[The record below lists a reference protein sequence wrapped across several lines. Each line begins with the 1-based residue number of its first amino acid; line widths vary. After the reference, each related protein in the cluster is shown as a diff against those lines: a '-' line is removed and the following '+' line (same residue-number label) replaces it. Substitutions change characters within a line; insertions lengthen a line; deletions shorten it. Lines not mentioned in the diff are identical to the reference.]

1 MESDTNKNEEPR
13 QSTPQH
19 EKVLSS
25 EYSHC
30 DENGNTCHGVRIHP
44 EFEKLIHPLTHEEQQ
59 ILEKDILDKSCLDA
73 LKTWNGYIIDG
84 HHRYGICQKH
94 DLSFKTEA
102 MTFEDEESVKLWM
115 IDNQMGRRNITDAAK
130 ISYALL
136 SEDIEKERA
145 ERRRLSKLKQFQSTV
160 EQDCTEVLDL
170 APRKVRDIIAKKAGV
185 GHSAVDK
192 FKFIQEKAPEVAEAL
207 CKGNE
212 IIDAEGKRK
221 RISVDGSFKE
231 LKAIEKKTGL
241 KQKYST
247 DLIAESDKFRVINSS
262 VTDLKRHI
270 KPNSLDAIIT
280 DPPYPEEYISV
291 FEELGEFASYALKEG
306 APCVVM
312 TGQAYLGEYINLLR
326 KNLQYHWTL
335 AYMLPGSTAQI
346 WGRRVGNTW
355 KPILLFSKG
364 KFDWTFFQDSL
375 VSPKPSKDHHEWG
388 QSVEGFQQLVQRFSV
403 KNSLVCDPFCG
414 AGTTG
419 LACLKEGRHFVGA
432 DIDEESVEKSRFLVA
447 KEEEQQNATA

>member
-1 MESDTNKNEEPR
+1 MNQNTIDLKNEEPN
-13 QSTPQH
+13 QSTPQNK
-19 EKVLSS
+19 KVLSS

-30 DENGNTCHGVRIHP
+30 DENGNPCKGVRIHP
-44 EFEKLIHPLTHEEQQ
+44 EFEKLIHPLTHEEWRL
-59 ILEKDILDKSCLDA
+59 LEKDILDKSCLDPI
-73 LKTWNGYIIDG
+73 KVWQGYIVDG

-94 DLSFKTEA
+94 NLSFKTEA

-145 ERRRLSKLKQFQSTV
+145 ERRMKIGKLDP
-160 EQDCTEVLDL
+160 ELDL
-170 APRKVRDIIAKKAGV
+170 AQGKRAPQVRDIIAKKAGV

-192 FKFIQEKAPEVAEAL
+192 FRFIQEKAPEVAEAL

-231 LKAIEKKTGL
+231 LKSMEKKTGL

-247 DLIAESDKFRVINSS
+247 DLIAESDKFRVIKSS
-262 VTDLKRHI
+262 VGDLKSHI
-270 KPNSLDAIIT
+270 EPNSLDAIIT

-291 FEELGEFASYALKEG
+291 FEELGKFASYALKDG
-306 APCVVM
+306 APCIVM
-312 TGQAYLGEYINLLR
+312 TGQAYLGEYINLLS
-326 KNLQYHWTL
+326 KNLDYHWTL

-355 KPILLFSKG
+355 KPVLLFSKG

-388 QSVEGFQQLVQRFSV
+388 QSVEGFQQLVQRFSM
-403 KNSLVCDPFCG
+403 KDGLVCDPFCG

-419 LACLKEGRHFVGA
+419 LACLKEGRHFIGA
-432 DIDEESVEKSRFLVA
+432 DIDEESVKKSLFLVS